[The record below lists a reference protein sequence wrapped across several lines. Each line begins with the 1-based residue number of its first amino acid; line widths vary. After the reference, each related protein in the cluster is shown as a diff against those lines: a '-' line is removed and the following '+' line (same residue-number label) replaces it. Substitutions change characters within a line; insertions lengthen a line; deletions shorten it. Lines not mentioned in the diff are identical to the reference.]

1 MQKINSEASLREA
14 ILQLEKKRAAEGIIL
29 KEQFLLAYDSVKPI
43 NLIMS
48 TFNEIVASRDLKNN
62 LINTSVGLTA
72 GYLTKLLFE
81 RGTKN
86 PVKKLMGNALM
97 MSIVNIIIK
106 NPDTVKS
113 LGKGF
118 LKIFRSKPRGRVHA
132 S

>member
-14 ILQLEKKRAAEGIIL
+14 ILLLEQKRAVDGIML
-29 KEQFLLAYDSVKPI
+29 KEQFLHAYDSVKPI

-48 TFNEIVASRDLKNN
+48 TFNEIVASRELKSN
-62 LINTSVGLTA
+62 LLNTSVGLTA

-97 MSIVNIIIK
+97 MSIVNIIVK
-106 NPDTVKS
+106 NPETVKS

-118 LKIFRSKPRGRVHA
+118 LKLFRRKSKGRIH
-132 S
+132 SL

>member
-14 ILQLEKKRAAEGIIL
+14 ILQLEQKRAVEGIML

-48 TFNEIVASRDLKNN
+48 TFNEIVASRELKSN
-62 LINTSVGLTA
+62 LLNTSVGLTA

-97 MSIVNIIIK
+97 MSIVNIIVK
-106 NPDTVKS
+106 NPETVKS

-118 LKIFRSKPRGRVHA
+118 LKIFRRKPKGRVH
-132 S
+132 SL